1 MTKDINMNDCRG
13 DKECCYFHPKEIIV
27 GVCHLCLYE
36 KLLILSNNNSN
47 QTKPNSSTFHSK
59 IFALGS
65 LIHHRFESRH
75 RKSDNS
81 DSDASTSHEDSFI
94 SIKFEKNGVGSW
106 DRGKVSSKVS
116 IEQCNKMPL
125 NKSLTKE
132 YSSGPKTVVE
142 HVKARSAL
150 RWRKRIGHLFQ
161 LGAEVCGD

>member
-1 MTKDINMNDCRG
+1 MNNDCRG
-13 DKECCYFHPKEIIV
+13 GGGDNKECCYFHPKEIIV

-81 DSDASTSHEDSFI
+81 DSDASTSHEGIYICSLSLSLPIFYFLFEFL
-94 SIKFEKNGVGSW
+94 KFSLKY
-106 DRGKVSSKVS
+106 RYGKVVLM
-116 IEQCNKMPL
+116 CAVCFV
-125 NKSLTKE
+125 KE
-132 YSSGPKTVVE
+132 GCVV
-142 HVKARSAL
+142 
-150 RWRKRIGHLFQ
+150 
-161 LGAEVCGD
+161 